1 MTDLIDKVSQ
11 EIIAVCAEEML
22 PRFRSLDPSEVGSKH
37 GGDVVTIVDTICE
50 NRLTAALTQ
59 LLPGSVT
66 VGEEAVAADPSVLD
80 RLDQD
85 GDVWL
90 IDPLDGT
97 KNFAEH
103 VPDFASMVALLRDGE
118 VVGGWIYLPVSNRMA
133 AAERGSGVLVDGEAP
148 VWPPEKPLSEM
159 IGRFNMPKGSARH
172 RRLMPVQKAIRD
184 RTSVG
189 CAGSAYVDLTSG
201 AIDFVMMNKLHPW
214 DHAPGS
220 LMVEE
225 AGGVARLAS
234 GRRYTVAER
243 QGPMIATHGEE
254 QWQTLVDLLSSTDQP
269 SRMDA

>member
-1 MTDLIDKVSQ
+1 MTGLIDKVSH
-11 EIIAVCAEEML
+11 EIIEVCREEML
-22 PRFRSLDPSEVGSKH
+22 PRFRSLDPSEIGSKH

-50 NRLTAALTQ
+50 NRLTAALTH
-59 LLPGSVT
+59 LLPGSVA
-66 VGEEAVAADPSVLD
+66 VGEEAVAADPAVLD
-80 RLDQD
+80 RLDKD
-85 GDVWL
+85 GHVWL

-103 VPDFASMVALLRDGE
+103 VPDFASMVALVRDGE
-118 VVGGWIYLPVSNRMA
+118 VIGGWIYLPA
-133 AAERGSGVLVDGEAP
+133 ADRLAAVERGSGVLVDGDKP
-148 VWPPEKPLSEM
+148 VWPSEKPLGEM
-159 IGRFNMPKGSARH
+159 IGRFNMPRSGARH
-172 RRLMPVQKAIRD
+172 RRLLPVQRAIRD

-189 CAGSAYVDLTSG
+189 CAGSAYVDLTRG

-243 QGPMIATHGEE
+243 QGPMIATHGED
-254 QWQTLVDLLSSTDQP
+254 QWQTIVDLLSSTEEP
-269 SRMDA
+269 NPIEA